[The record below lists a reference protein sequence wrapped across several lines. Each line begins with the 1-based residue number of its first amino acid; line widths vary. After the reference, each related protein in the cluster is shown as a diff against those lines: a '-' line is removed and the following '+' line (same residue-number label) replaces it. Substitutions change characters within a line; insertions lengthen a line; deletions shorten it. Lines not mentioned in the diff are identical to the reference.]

1 MTTGTAIDASVG
13 FALETTVGTLA
24 TPTRWVEF
32 DTESLKH
39 ESGWGEPTGL
49 RVGRK
54 FKRAS
59 RLTRTSVTANGS
71 LELHWATRNMGTLV
85 KAMLGSTVTTPT
97 LVTGTAYKQV
107 HQYGDFLGKALTVQV
122 GRPEPSG
129 TIRPFTYKGCKVVGW
144 EIAVS
149 DGEIATLSLDL
160 DGWDEDTTT
169 ALTAP
174 SFVSAE
180 ELGSLNASLFKL
192 GGTATTGSGIVSIAS
207 GVQVASVVKNFSIK
221 GTTPM
226 ATERRGLGN
235 SGIKKEQLENDIP
248 TVTVSMEAEFSK
260 TELYDL
266 YKNNT
271 TTALQLSLIGS
282 QIAATGSFNTLD
294 IIVPALKLKGAPP
307 AVGGPDIVM
316 MSVDAEVYDDE
327 TNAPLQITII
337 SADSTAL

>member
-149 DGEIATLSLDL
+149 DGEIATLSLD
-160 DGWDEDTTT
+160 
-169 ALTAP
+169 
-174 SFVSAE
+174 
-180 ELGSLNASLFKL
+180 
-192 GGTATTGSGIVSIAS
+192 
-207 GVQVASVVKNFSIK
+207 
-221 GTTPM
+221 
-226 ATERRGLGN
+226 RG
-235 SGIKKEQLENDIP
+235 
-248 TVTVSMEAEFSK
+248 
-260 TELYDL
+260 
-266 YKNNT
+266 
-271 TTALQLSLIGS
+271 
-282 QIAATGSFNTLD
+282 
-294 IIVPALKLKGAPP
+294 
-307 AVGGPDIVM
+307 
-316 MSVDAEVYDDE
+316 
-327 TNAPLQITII
+327 
-337 SADSTAL
+337 